1 MSLVIKKKWLKI
13 LKILKM
19 KKLTV
24 ACAESCTG
32 GLISSYI
39 TSYSGASNFFKG
51 SIIPYSNELKDKLL
65 GIPHKQI
72 KKNGSVSKK
81 VAYLMATK
89 LSIKTKANIS
99 ISTTGIAGPTGATSL
114 KPIGLIYVGISINK
128 NVYVY
133 KFNFSKKYSRKKIQK
148 LTLFKTVLI
157 LEKLLSKL

>member
-13 LKILKM
+13 LKILKV

-39 TSYSGASNFFKG
+39 TSYSGASNFFIG
-51 SIIPYSNELKDKLL
+51 SIIPYSNKLKNKLL
-65 GIPHKQI
+65 GIPHNQI
-72 KKNGSVSKK
+72 KKNGSVSKE
-81 VAYLMATK
+81 VAYLMAKK
-89 LSIKTKANIS
+89 LSTKTKANIS

-114 KPIGLIYVGISINK
+114 KPIGLIYVGISINRSVK
-128 NVYVY
+128 VY

-148 LTLFKTVLI
+148 LTLFKIVLI
-157 LEKLLSKL
+157 LEKLLTKL

>member
-13 LKILKM
+13 FKILKV

-39 TSYSGASNFFKG
+39 TSFSGASNFFIG

-65 GIPHKQI
+65 EIPYKQI
-72 KKNGSVSKK
+72 KKYGSVSKK
-81 VAYLMATK
+81 VAYLMAKK
-89 LSIKTKANIS
+89 LCIKTKADIS
-99 ISTTGIAGPTGATSL
+99 ISTTGIAGPTGATNL
-114 KPIGLIYVGISINK
+114 KPIGLVYVGISINRNIK
-128 NVYVY
+128 VY
-133 KFNFSKKYSRKKIQK
+133 KFNFSKNYTRKKIQK

-157 LEKLLSKL
+157 LERLLSNL

>member
-1 MSLVIKKKWLKI
+1 MPIIIKKKWLKI
-13 LKILKM
+13 IKILEV
-19 KKLTV
+19 KKFTL

-39 TSYSGASNFFKG
+39 TSYSGASNFFIG

-65 GIPHKQI
+65 GISYKQI
-72 KKNGSVSKK
+72 NKNGSVSKK
-81 VAYLMATK
+81 VAYLMAKK

-114 KPIGLIYVGISINK
+114 KPIGLIYVGISINRK
-128 NVYVY
+128 IKVY

-148 LTLFKTVLI
+148 QTLFKIVLI

>member
-13 LKILKM
+13 LKILKI
-19 KKLTV
+19 KKLSI

-32 GLISSYI
+32 GLISSFI
-39 TSYSGASNFFKG
+39 TSFSGASNFFIG

-81 VAYLMATK
+81 IAYLMAKK

-99 ISTTGIAGPTGATSL
+99 ISTTGIAGPTGATNL
-114 KPIGLIYVGISINK
+114 KPIGLVYVGISINK
-128 NVYVY
+128 NIKVY
-133 KFNFSKKYSRKKIQK
+133 KFNFPTKYSRKKIQK
-148 LTLFKTVLI
+148 QTLYKIVLI
-157 LEKLLSKL
+157 LEKLLFKI

>member
-1 MSLVIKKKWLKI
+1 MPIVIKKKWLKI
-13 LKILKM
+13 TKILKV
-19 KKLTV
+19 KKFTL

-39 TSYSGASNFFKG
+39 TSYSGASNFFIG

-65 GIPHKQI
+65 GISYKQI

-81 VAYLMATK
+81 VAYLMAKK

-99 ISTTGIAGPTGATSL
+99 ISTTGVAGPTGATCL
-114 KPIGLIYVGISINK
+114 KPIGLIYVGISINRNIK
-128 NVYVY
+128 VY

-148 LTLFKTVLI
+148 QTLFKIVLI

>member
-1 MSLVIKKKWLKI
+1 MPIVIKKKWLKI
-13 LKILKM
+13 IKILEV
-19 KKLTV
+19 KKFTL

-39 TSYSGASNFFKG
+39 TSYSGASNFFIG

-65 GIPHKQI
+65 GISYKQI
-72 KKNGSVSKK
+72 NKNGSVSKK
-81 VAYLMATK
+81 VAYLMAKK

-114 KPIGLIYVGISINK
+114 KPIGLIYVGISINRK
-128 NVYVY
+128 IKVY

-148 LTLFKTVLI
+148 QTLFKIVLI